1 MMVNPKIELPKG
13 GVTLNYAFWNR
24 CNGANLSVKIF
35 ANLDYFVYC
44 IKKKKNNFHFGRK
57 HLFLPY
63 SYLRVFHYLTEIFD

>member
-44 IKKKKNNFHFGRK
+44 IKKKKQFSFWK
-57 HLFLPY
+57 ETPFFTLFLP
-63 SYLRVFHYLTEIFD
+63 SSFSLSD

>member
-44 IKKKKNNFHFGRK
+44 IKKKKTIFILEGNTFF
-57 HLFLPY
+57 
-63 SYLRVFHYLTEIFD
+63 YLILTFEFFSI

>member
-44 IKKKKNNFHFGRK
+44 KKKKKKFSFWK
-57 HLFLPY
+57 ETPFFTLFLP
-63 SYLRVFHYLTEIFD
+63 SSFSLSD

>member
-35 ANLDYFVYC
+35 ANLDYFV
-44 IKKKKNNFHFGRK
+44 
-57 HLFLPY
+57 
-63 SYLRVFHYLTEIFD
+63 

>member
-44 IKKKKNNFHFGRK
+44 IKKKKFSFWK
-57 HLFLPY
+57 ETPFFTLFLP
-63 SYLRVFHYLTEIFD
+63 SSFSLSD

>member
-44 IKKKKNNFHFGRK
+44 IKKKKKIFILEGNTFF
-57 HLFLPY
+57 
-63 SYLRVFHYLTEIFD
+63 YLILTFEFFTI